1 MRRRGHFLFPYFAK
15 NLRLCKVTVCK
26 WLLKEKPRFF
36 SPICR
41 IGFYFFNS
49 ATIYVRKVDN
59 NKKTVGMPLSP
70 IKVLEIVVCCLAFSG
85 FKEPHL
91 HPSLPLLHLI
101 TCFFND
107 HHPHKSTPL
116 STRYLLTIPLTRLKH
131 SSSPLRSFQSA
142 TGVLLTKLIGFLKT
156 LIISNSDFI
165 ETSSE
170 LFSTSSELI
179 RTSSELISTS
189 AEVIHLLRRS
199 ISKPAKKRPRTFLPF
214 LQSFHLPRISPFNRS
229 GAKVCKIRVRSMI
242 HNKQFSVFIN
252 HLRRFV

>member
-1 MRRRGHFLFPYFAK
+1 MSEKQTIIRKRSECRSPPSKCLKSLYAAQHSAALK
-15 NLRLCKVTVCK
+15 NHTSTLPFRYYT
-26 WLLKEKPRFF
+26 
-36 SPICR
+36 
-41 IGFYFFNS
+41 
-49 ATIYVRKVDN
+49 
-59 NKKTVGMPLSP
+59 
-70 IKVLEIVVCCLAFSG
+70 
-85 FKEPHL
+85 
-91 HPSLPLLHLI
+91 SLPV
-101 TCFFND
+101 FFND

-165 ETSSE
+165 KTSSE
-170 LFSTSSELI
+170 LFSTSSELIRTSSELI

-214 LQSFHLPRISPFNRS
+214 LQSFHLPRIFPFNRS

-242 HNKQFSVFIN
+242 HNKQFSFFIN

>member
-1 MRRRGHFLFPYFAK
+1 MKKTALHAHAYAYIYNNIIVRRTIPNVPVRRRGHFLFPYFAK

-41 IGFYFFNS
+41 ICFYFFNS

-101 TCFFND
+101 TCFFQRPSPTQINPSI
-107 HHPHKSTPL
+107 HSL
-116 STRYLLTIPLTRLKH
+116 SFNNSLNKI
-131 SSSPLRSFQSA
+131 
-142 TGVLLTKLIGFLKT
+142 KT
-156 LIISNSDFI
+156 
-165 ETSSE
+165 
-170 LFSTSSELI
+170 
-179 RTSSELISTS
+179 
-189 AEVIHLLRRS
+189 
-199 ISKPAKKRPRTFLPF
+199 
-214 LQSFHLPRISPFNRS
+214 Q
-229 GAKVCKIRVRSMI
+229 
-242 HNKQFSVFIN
+242 
-252 HLRRFV
+252 

>member
-1 MRRRGHFLFPYFAK
+1 
-15 NLRLCKVTVCK
+15 
-26 WLLKEKPRFF
+26 
-36 SPICR
+36 
-41 IGFYFFNS
+41 
-49 ATIYVRKVDN
+49 
-59 NKKTVGMPLSP
+59 MPLSP
-70 IKVLEIVVCCLAFSG
+70 IKVLEIAVCCLTFSG

-179 RTSSELISTS
+179 STS

>member
-1 MRRRGHFLFPYFAK
+1 MKKTALHAHAYAYIIIVRRTIPNVSVRRRGHFLFPYFAK

-101 TCFFND
+101 TCFF
-107 HHPHKSTPL
+107 STTITHTNQPL
-116 STRYLLTIPLTRLKH
+116 YPLAI
-131 SSSPLRSFQSA
+131 F
-142 TGVLLTKLIGFLKT
+142 
-156 LIISNSDFI
+156 
-165 ETSSE
+165 
-170 LFSTSSELI
+170 
-179 RTSSELISTS
+179 
-189 AEVIHLLRRS
+189 
-199 ISKPAKKRPRTFLPF
+199 
-214 LQSFHLPRISPFNRS
+214 
-229 GAKVCKIRVRSMI
+229 
-242 HNKQFSVFIN
+242 
-252 HLRRFV
+252 